1 MNPLRRAGR
10 RTNLALLVVLLGA
23 FGTGWLAFAA
33 GRPPSATLVTT
44 AHGLLGLAVV
54 ALVPW
59 KTVIVGRAP
68 ALRLA
73 SLLLVGLIGIC
84 LAAGFVE
91 VFAGFGIHLGLS
103 PIQVHVGSAVVAVV
117 LLGWH
122 VLRHRPQRPRRSDLS
137 RRRLLAAGLFTLG
150 VGVGYAAL
158 EGIGRLTGSP
168 SASRLPTGS
177 HRLAPDRFPATIW
190 LFDRVPVVPAAH
202 QVVVAR
208 RPVSVSDLDARA
220 SVVTARLDCTSGWY
234 AEPDWSGVP
243 LTELI
248 AAGDVGGATSLV
260 VTSVTGYR
268 RTFPIADLG
277 RLWLA
282 TRCQGRLLD
291 PGHGAPV
298 RLVAPGRRG
307 FWWVKWVASVD
318 LSDRPDWAQ
327 SPFPLQ

>member
-1 MNPLRRAGR
+1 MA
-10 RTNLALLVVLLGA
+10 A
-23 FGTGWLAFAA
+23 FATGWLAFAA
-33 GRPPSATLVTT
+33 GQPISSTLATT

-59 KTVIVGRAP
+59 KTVIVRRAP

-73 SLLLVGLIGIC
+73 SLLLVAIIVIC

-91 VFAGFGIHLGLS
+91 VFAGYGTRAGLS
-103 PIQVHVGSAVVAVV
+103 PIQVHVGSAVVAVG

-122 VLRHRPQRPRRSDLS
+122 LLRHRRQRPRRGDLS
-137 RRRLLAAGLFTLG
+137 RRRLLTAGLFAIG
-150 VGVGYAAL
+150 VGTGYAAL
-158 EGIGRLTGSP
+158 EGVGRLAGSP

-177 HRLAPDRFPATIW
+177 HRLDPGRFPATIW
-190 LFDRVPVVPAAH
+190 LFDQVPAVAGMQ
-202 QVVVAR
+202 QVTVAG
-208 RPVSVSDLDARA
+208 RPMSVSALDAQA
-220 SVVTARLDCTSGWY
+220 TVVTARLDCTSGWY
-234 AEPDWSGVP
+234 AEADWSGVR

-248 AAGDVGGATSLV
+248 AADEVGAATSLV

-268 RTFPIADLG
+268 RTFPIADAG

-291 PGHGAPV
+291 AGHGAPV

-307 FWWVKWVASVD
+307 FWWVKWVASVE
-318 LSDRPDWAQ
+318 LSERPALAQ